1 MQILLE
7 ERRERGDLGNISK
20 KELETTRAECPSFK
34 CADQNSGTCCMRRML
49 FNQPDFAAVKSCL
62 EDTCTEFGCTV
73 LFLPKFHCELN
84 PIEMVWG
91 YAKRVYRL
99 KPESSR
105 EDILER
111 NTLEAL
117 EEVPLESMRR
127 FVLRAHRFADAYLH
141 GLDGPQAAW
150 AARKYR
156 GHCILPADFINAMVA
171 AGIERGGHAN
181 PDL

>member
-1 MQILLE
+1 
-7 ERRERGDLGNISK
+7 
-20 KELETTRAECPSFK
+20 
-34 CADQNSGTCCMRRML
+34 
-49 FNQPDFAAVKSCL
+49 
-62 EDTCTEFGCTV
+62 
-73 LFLPKFHCELN
+73 
-84 PIEMVWG
+84 WG

-117 EEVPLESMRR
+117 EEVLLESMCR
-127 FVLRAHRFADAYLH
+127 FVLRAHRFADVYRH

-156 GHCILPADFINAMVA
+156 GHHILP
-171 AGIERGGHAN
+171 
-181 PDL
+181 